1 MAWLWQHYQTP
12 VNIRRLAKIALRRVA
27 SASRPAQFGRS
38 QFVLS
43 VGGQFHNSAWSESCF
58 EGFITTICQ
67 VCALADLTSA
77 SSLPP
82 SKMRRISI
90 LARKP
95 NFARYLR
102 DARIKR
108 GLSVAEVADEVGVS
122 TASIYFWETDRV
134 RPRDANLSAL
144 CKVLRLPI
152 RATREMAAA

>member
-1 MAWLWQHYQTP
+1 MIQQWLVNRSPLQTDNERTVIIDP
-12 VNIRRLAKIALRRVA
+12 VVAPDTLYLLEDGAISSAGNSFFCILANSFRRTWLYFLDIHR
-27 SASRPAQFGRS
+27 SACITCVSR
-38 QFVLS
+38 LCLC
-43 VGGQFHNSAWSESCF
+43 HDME
-58 EGFITTICQ
+58 
-67 VCALADLTSA
+67 
-77 SSLPP
+77 
-82 SKMRRISI
+82 RIST

-108 GLSVAEVADEVGVS
+108 GLSVAEVAEEVGVS
-122 TASIYFWETDRV
+122 TASIYFWETDHV